1 MKTKIVRVVMANK
14 TLRRVTFFV
23 ARRQVKKRSR
33 RYIKIGIVL
42 AVATAVVAAYLASR
56 RSSGAPDELS
66 PVSQ

>member
-1 MKTKIVRVVMANK
+1 MTHKTARRLMTNK
-14 TLRRVTFFV
+14 GVRRVAFILV
-23 ARRQVKKRSR
+23 RRRVNNRSR